1 MSWVW
6 NGAGGYTYTYNATCV
21 NIADLKDVVTIT
33 FITQLVGMILTIIS
47 SGLICTTHWQPLC
60 CRRKNRI
67 SPEEFA
73 EMYSEF
79 IQTYRTNEINQ
90 NV

>member
-6 NGAGGYTYTYNATCV
+6 TGNGYTYIFNATCV
-21 NIADLKDVVTIT
+21 NIDDLKNVTTIT

-67 SPEEFA
+67 SPEDFA
-73 EMYSEF
+73 EAYTEF
-79 IQTYRTNEINQ
+79 IHSYRVNEINQ

>member
-1 MSWVW
+1 MTWVW
-6 NGAGGYTYTYNATCV
+6 NGSGYTYTYNATCV
-21 NIADLKDVVTIT
+21 NIDDLKGVVTIT

-47 SGLICTTHWQPLC
+47 SGLICASHWQPLC

-73 EMYSEF
+73 EMYGEF
-79 IQTYRTNEINQ
+79 IQTYRTSENNQ
-90 NV
+90 RV

>member
-47 SGLICTTHWQPLC
+47 SGLICASHWQPLC

-73 EMYSEF
+73 EMYGEF
-79 IQTYRTNEINQ
+79 IQTYRTSENNQ
-90 NV
+90 RV

>member
-1 MSWVW
+1 MSW
-6 NGAGGYTYTYNATCV
+6 AGSNRYVFNATCI
-21 NIADLKDVVTIT
+21 NIDDLKDALTIT

-47 SGLICTTHWQPLC
+47 TGLICTTHWQPVC

-73 EMYSEF
+73 EMYTEF
-79 IQTYRTNEINQ
+79 IQSYRVNEVNQ
-90 NV
+90 GV